1 MKRTFGFQVKFSAV
15 IILSFLGF
23 NNLFNAVVSR
33 ATKQLDITKGQ
44 ETGKIVRRISF

>member
-33 ATKQLDITKGQ
+33 ATKQLWIFAGQ
-44 ETGKIVRRISF
+44 NENR